1 MHDRSAGINPS
12 EDFIMRNFPVYAM
25 PGLLD
30 DVRLWQNQAARLS
43 PVHPFF
49 TASPESREG
58 EFVSHLI
65 FAQI

>member
-1 MHDRSAGINPS
+1 
-12 EDFIMRNFPVYAM
+12 MRNFPVYAM